1 VRLDLLVILNDH
13 SSVSEWPGAVAR
25 LIIIVWGIS
34 ILERAGETKKE
45 IL

>member
-1 VRLDLLVILNDH
+1 VRLDLLVIHNDH

-25 LIIIVWGIS
+25 QIIVVWAVS
-34 ILERAGETKKE
+34 ILERAGEAKKE